1 MKELQ
6 NFKGVVI
13 YESFSGVNEVNACFF
28 EVDQPLAP
36 ENISIIK
43 LIDPNGKD
51 SKHLSRLTI
60 KSLRGYSLSMEIN
73 FLWSLQTNPA

>member
-43 LIDPNGKD
+43 LIDPNGK
-51 SKHLSRLTI
+51 R
-60 KSLRGYSLSMEIN
+60 
-73 FLWSLQTNPA
+73 